1 MKRDF
6 EFLTDL
12 VSDFFS
18 RKSVRETLSAIADFE
33 VSGWEKW
40 VQIEFA
46 KFCMAHEEISN
57 WGRELRYELD
67 RRMSNGKSSCSID
80 FLIRQKRKQSPMGI
94 EIKQHPSPS
103 GCIKAMLRDVAK
115 VQRIKYSQDDLR
127 SIWCIGIHSVES
139 RAEVGRLVA
148 YHADSMDI
156 EICPDLIFSKEI
168 GRTGFS
174 VTVL

>member
-12 VSDFFS
+12 VTDFFS
-18 RKSVRETLSAIADFE
+18 RKSVRDTLSAISDFE
-33 VSGWEKW
+33 ISGWEKW

-46 KFCMAHEEISN
+46 KYCMAHDEIAD

-94 EIKQHPSPS
+94 EIKQHLSPN

-115 VQRIKYSQDDLR
+115 VHRIKYSQDDLR
-127 SIWCIGIHSVES
+127 GIWCIGIHSAES
-139 RAEVGRLVA
+139 PAEVGRLIA
-148 YHADSMDI
+148 YHSDRMDI
-156 EICPDLIFSKEI
+156 NINPDLVFSKEI

-174 VTVL
+174 MTLL